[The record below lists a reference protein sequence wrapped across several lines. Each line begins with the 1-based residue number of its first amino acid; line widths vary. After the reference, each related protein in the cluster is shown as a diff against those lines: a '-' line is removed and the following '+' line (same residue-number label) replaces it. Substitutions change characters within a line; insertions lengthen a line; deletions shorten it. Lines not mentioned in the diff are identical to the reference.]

1 MQGIEKRLE
10 ALGEKLGFQFV
21 YTSEDEYDYAQ
32 IHVKDTN
39 SSAGISYSV
48 SGFMYSLIVY
58 TNYVASFEE
67 SAEAEP
73 KSFAEFI
80 FSKEYN
86 TDFEILTNH
95 IIDTLVKDEE

>member
-10 ALGEKLGFQFV
+10 ALGEKLGCSFKYTEDGLYV
-21 YTSEDEYDYAQ
+21 YNEECEIA
-32 IHVKDTN
+32 VMCAL
-39 SSAGISYSV
+39 SSL
-48 SGFMYSLIVY
+48 MYNILVY

-67 SAEAEP
+67 SSEAEP
-73 KSFAEFI
+73 KSFTDFI

-95 IIDTLVKDEE
+95 IIDTLVKDENDAKD